1 MPLFELKNIN
11 KTYLLG
17 KIEINALIDI
27 NVNIEK
33 GEFVAL
39 VGPSGS
45 GKTTLLNL
53 MGCLDK
59 PTSGD
64 IVLNGHSLSN
74 LTSKEQAFIRRREI
88 GFIFQSY
95 NLIPVMTSFENVA
108 FPLLISGLSS
118 DSEIKDRVNAMID
131 EVGLHEQ
138 RHRRPDLLSGG
149 QQQRIA
155 IARALVKSPSIV
167 LADEPTANL
176 DSHTATEILVLMQE
190 LNKKH
195 GITFVFST
203 HDSLVMS
210 FAERIITLHDG
221 RISSDEIKA

>member
-1 MPLFELKNIN
+1 MPLFELKNIY

-27 NVNIEK
+27 SIDIEK
-33 GEFVAL
+33 GEFAAL

-53 MGCLDK
+53 MGCLDN
-59 PTSGD
+59 PTRGE
-64 IVLNGHSLSN
+64 IVLNGHNLSN
-74 LTSKEQAFIRRREI
+74 LTPREQAFIRRREI

-95 NLIPVMTSFENVA
+95 NLIPVMTSYENVA
-108 FPLLISGLSS
+108 FPLLISGISS
-118 DSEIKDRVNAMID
+118 DGEIKDRVNAIIK
-131 EVGLHEQ
+131 EVGLYEQ
-138 RHRRPDLLSGG
+138 KDRRPDLLSGG

-155 IARALVKSPSIV
+155 IARALVKTPSIV

-176 DSHTATEILVLMQE
+176 DSHTATEILELMRE

-210 FAERIITLHDG
+210 FARRIITLHDG
-221 RISSDEIKA
+221 RIASDETKS